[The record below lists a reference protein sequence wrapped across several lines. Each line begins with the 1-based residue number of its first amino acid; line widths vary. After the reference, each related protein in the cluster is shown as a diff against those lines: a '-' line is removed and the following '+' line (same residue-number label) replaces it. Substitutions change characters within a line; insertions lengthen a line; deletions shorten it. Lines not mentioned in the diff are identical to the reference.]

1 AAVYLWCNP
10 GSSAR
15 HYYRLPAIIID
26 CPPLLSIARHYYRSP
41 ATIID
46 RPPLLSIVRHYYR
59 SSATE
64 FDRGATP
71 IKPTTY

>member
-1 AAVYLWCNP
+1 M
-10 GSSAR
+10 
-15 HYYRLPAIIID
+15 PAIIID
-26 CPPLLSIARHYYRSP
+26 CPPLLSIARHCYRSP
-41 ATIID
+41 VIVIE